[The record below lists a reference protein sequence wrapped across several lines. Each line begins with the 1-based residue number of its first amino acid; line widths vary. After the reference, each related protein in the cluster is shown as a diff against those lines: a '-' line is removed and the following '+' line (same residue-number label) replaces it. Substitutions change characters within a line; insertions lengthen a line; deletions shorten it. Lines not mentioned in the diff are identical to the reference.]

1 MASADAAATCEVAVS
16 EELVAARSQI
26 ASLTFEARDMEAV
39 NRALFIKV
47 GKLEATVEKQIQV
60 YLADA
65 EHQLKEMQLADVY
78 VKVAQKKL
86 DEAVKKIEQLDEKVE
101 QLTTE
106 NAEIIKENGGLWHE
120 VVGWAVQD
128 CKRRRLK

>member
-1 MASADAAATCEVAVS
+1 MASADEAVS

-26 ASLTFEARDMEAV
+26 AMLTFEARDREAV
-39 NRALFIKV
+39 NRELFIKV
-47 GKLEATVEKQIQV
+47 GKLKATVEKQIQV

-65 EHQLKEMQLADVY
+65 EHRLKEMQLMDGSAKD
-78 VKVAQKKL
+78 AQKKL
-86 DEAVKKIEQLDEKVE
+86 DKAVKKIEQLDEKVDE
-101 QLTTE
+101 LTNE
-106 NAEIIKENGGLWHE
+106 NAELIKENSGLWHE

>member
-1 MASADAAATCEVAVS
+1 MASADEAVS
-16 EELVAARSQI
+16 EELVAARNQI
-26 ASLTFEARDMEAV
+26 AMLNFEARDREAV

-65 EHQLKEMQLADVY
+65 EHQLKEMQLADVS

-86 DEAVKKIEQLDEKVE
+86 DEAVKKIEQLDEKVDE
-101 QLTTE
+101 RTNE
-106 NAEIIKENGGLWHE
+106 NAELIKENSGLWHE